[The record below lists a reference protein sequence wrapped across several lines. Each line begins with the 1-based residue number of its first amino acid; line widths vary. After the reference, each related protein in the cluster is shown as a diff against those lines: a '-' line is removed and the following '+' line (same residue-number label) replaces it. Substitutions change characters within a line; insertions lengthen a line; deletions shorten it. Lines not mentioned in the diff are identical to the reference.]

1 MEIKAIRM
9 RLLDSLSNF
18 YGWCFDDNRYL
29 YTFPEERRDWRKHI
43 EQVIEDAKTEINENV
58 DEAETNLTNK
68 MDEVETSLSNKV
80 DESTNT
86 IHTYIIEAK
95 DEIKNNDNSNTSSIL
110 SQIRSWLKV

>member
-1 MEIKAIRM
+1 M
-9 RLLDSLSNF
+9 RFLDSLTSF

-58 DEAETNLTNK
+58 DEAETNL
-68 MDEVETSLSNKV
+68 SNKV

-95 DEIKNNDNSNTSSIL
+95 DEIKNNDNTNTSSIL
-110 SQIRSWLKV
+110 SQIRTWLKV